1 MAYSDFSLET
11 LLLTFG
17 LTEESDRLFPHVMPA
32 EPSDW
37 LQETLRLGLDFGL
50 KSGSEKARSEFV
62 IAPIL
67 LELERWSQE
76 QQRSPFAIH
85 SGKVLTADASQGL
98 TGECDFILSA
108 GPYTR
113 TIQNPIFALVE
124 AKKQDLDLGIGP
136 CGAQLLGARLWNQ
149 GKGHTLWSLFGC
161 VTTGDTWLWLK
172 LEADRLILDQDT
184 YYIHHLP
191 QILGIFQSLLP

>member
-1 MAYSDFSLET
+1 MAYRDFSLET
-11 LLLTFG
+11 LLQTFG
-17 LTEESDRLFPHVMPA
+17 LTEVSDRLFPAVTPT

-67 LELERWSQE
+67 LELERWSQKN
-76 QQRSPFAIH
+76 QRSPFAIH
-85 SGKVLTADASQGL
+85 SGKVLTADPSQGL
-98 TGECDFILSA
+98 VGECDFILSA

-124 AKKQDLDLGIGP
+124 AKKQDLDLGLGQ

-149 GKGHTLWSLFGC
+149 HKGYPIRSLFGC
-161 VTTGDTWLWLK
+161 VTTGETWLWLK
-172 LEADRLILDQDT
+172 LDGDRLILDQDT
-184 YYIHHLP
+184 YYIHNLP
-191 QILGIFQSLLP
+191 QILGIFQLILP

>member
-124 AKKQDLDLGIGP
+124 AKKQDLDLGLGP

-149 GKGHTLWSLFGC
+149 GKGHNPA
-161 VTTGDTWLWLK
+161 VPVWLCH
-172 LEADRLILDQDT
+172 D
-184 YYIHHLP
+184 
-191 QILGIFQSLLP
+191 G

>member
-1 MAYSDFSLET
+1 MAYRDFSLEG

-17 LTEESDRLFPHVMPA
+17 LTEESDRLFPDVTPA

-37 LQETLRLGLDFGL
+37 LQETLRLGQDFGL

-67 LELERWSQE
+67 LELERWSQKT
-76 QQRSPFAIH
+76 QQKPFAIH
-85 SGKVLTADASQGL
+85 SGKVLTADTAQGL

-113 TIQNPIFALVE
+113 TIQNGNACPNAIAPPLTPHPYRS
-124 AKKQDLDLGIGP
+124 L
-136 CGAQLLGARLWNQ
+136 AQP
-149 GKGHTLWSLFGC
+149 S
-161 VTTGDTWLWLK
+161 
-172 LEADRLILDQDT
+172 
-184 YYIHHLP
+184 P
-191 QILGIFQSLLP
+191 

>member
-17 LTEESDRLFPHVMPA
+17 LTEESDRLFPAVTPA

-76 QQRSPFAIH
+76 QQRSPFVIH

-108 GPYTR
+108 GSYTR

-124 AKKQDLDLGIGP
+124 AKKQDLDLGLGQ

-149 GKGHTLWSLFGC
+149 RKGHTLNSLFGC
-161 VTTGDTWLWLK
+161 VTTGETWLWLQ
-172 LEADRLILDQDT
+172 LDDDRLILDQDT
-184 YYIHHLP
+184 YYIHNLP
-191 QILGIFQSLLP
+191 KILAIFQSLLP